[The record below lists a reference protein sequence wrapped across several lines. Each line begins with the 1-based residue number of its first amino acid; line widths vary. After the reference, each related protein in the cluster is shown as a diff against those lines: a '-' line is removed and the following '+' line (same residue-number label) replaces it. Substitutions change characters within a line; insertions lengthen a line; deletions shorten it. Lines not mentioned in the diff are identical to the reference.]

1 MTGYTLNGV
10 AGRIRDLENKA
21 NGAYYVALCWLA
33 MNRNSGK
40 GSRKLLEG
48 KIFGQDKPTSTF
60 RNAWRIA
67 EKSFAEGFHAECR
80 KAVVDLGL
88 DEAVAYA
95 VGRLEEHRAAVGA
108 TNMATYEERCKYAS
122 EADVPVA
129 APEPEADA
137 EPDTGDAT
145 EPEAPAAPTPVGDIG
160 NADVMANMRNAAARL
175 TLDEA
180 KEFAGWL
187 NEFILAAELALQEP
201 ERKAA

>member
-10 AGRIRDLENKA
+10 AGRIRDLENRVG
-21 NGAYYVALCWLA
+21 GAYYVALCWLA

-80 KAVVDLGL
+80 KAVVDMGL
-88 DEAVAYA
+88 DDAVAYA

-108 TNMATYEERCKYAS
+108 TNMATYEERCRYAS
-122 EADVPVA
+122 EADVPIVA
-129 APEPEADA
+129 EEEPAPDRADA
-137 EPDTGDAT
+137 GQALRLETSAPRPAQSNL
-145 EPEAPAAPTPVGDIG
+145 ELAMACVEA
-160 NADVMANMRNAAARL
+160 
-175 TLDEA
+175 LDENEA
-180 KEFAGWL
+180 AIFAAWFGRRL
-187 NEFILAAELALQEP
+187 EATPPAMTAQPLAM
-201 ERKAA
+201 AA

>member
-67 EKSFAEGFHAECR
+67 EKSFAEGFNAESR

-95 VGRLEEHRAAVGA
+95 VGRLEEHRTAVGA
-108 TNMATYEERCKYAS
+108 TNMATYEERCKYAT

-129 APEPEADA
+129 EE
-137 EPDTGDAT
+137 E
-145 EPEAPAAPTPVGDIG
+145 EPAADKTDAGQALRPETSAPRPARSNIELAIACVEALDENEAAIF
-160 NADVMANMRNAAARL
+160 AAWFSRRLEAAA
-175 TLDEA
+175 EA
-180 KEFAGWL
+180 TTDQP
-187 NEFILAAELALQEP
+187 LAM
-201 ERKAA
+201 AA